1 MSILIE
7 NNVERPQ
14 NDHQMSDS
22 SSTLQENDSKS
33 KSLED
38 QGEEI
43 ENPDSEKESLTKAD

>member
-14 NDHQMSDS
+14 NDEKDHLMSDS

-38 QGEEI
+38 
-43 ENPDSEKESLTKAD
+43 